1 MRVSAQSLFNTSG
14 QQLPLERIYAPI
26 DYAVVGQQKSGT
38 STLWNL
44 LTWNS
49 AVRWA
54 GFQKEQFYFAAE
66 IPKTVLCDQDIQTY
80 LGMASIQRLRENR
93 TDALIGDWSA
103 TYFSCICCAASLRT
117 LNPKMKIIVVLR
129 DPADRTLSRFLE
141 QKRHHRGPFGA
152 VTANHTFASWVAFE
166 LAELRG
172 CLERAAVLKAPP
184 GVGTGAGGPEFPGWG
199 AGWSLHQWMEAQ
211 CYSRSNIV
219 GWSVYAPFLENWLA
233 QFGPQ
238 KVMVVYTAELATDPA
253 SVLQRL
259 EAFLEVPPAKYN
271 PDNIKLVF
279 NSRDCYNWRCAKKK
293 GEISSSEAASNGTN
307 AGIDPRA
314 AAFKAAMQALVE
326 FYKPGVQRL
335 VQWADAGKITKVP
348 AEWRSIYGV

>member
-1 MRVSAQSLFNTSG
+1 MVRRVVLWVLEPSRGETKAVGGDSRVGIELDLEPYLEAASL
-14 QQLPLERIYAPI
+14 
-26 DYAVVGQQKSGT
+26 
-38 STLWNL
+38 
-44 LTWNS
+44 
-49 AVRWA
+49 
-54 GFQKEQFYFAAE
+54 
-66 IPKTVLCDQDIQTY
+66 
-80 LGMASIQRLRENR
+80 QREKENR
-93 TDALIGDWSA
+93 TDALVGDWSA
-103 TYFSCICCAASLRT
+103 TYFSCLCCPAALKT
-117 LNPKMKIIVVLR
+117 LNPQLKVVVMLR

-238 KVMVVYTAELATDPA
+238 KVLVIYTSELATQPLA
-253 SVLQRL
+253 TLRKV
-259 EAFLEVPPAKYN
+259 EAFLGAPPFQYA
-271 PDNIKLVF
+271 DDVVSLVF
-279 NSRDCYNWRCAKKK
+279 NSRDCYHWRCAKTKA
-293 GEISSSEAASNGTN
+293 EIRSWDAASNGTN
-307 AGIDPRA
+307 AGINSTNT
-314 AAFKAAMQALVE
+314 AFQAAMQGLVE
-326 FYKPGVQRL
+326 FYKPEMQRL
-335 VQWADAGKITKVP
+335 FKWADARKIAQVP
-348 AEWRSIYGV
+348 EEWRKTYGG